1 MMRDRTAAEDL
12 PSLYRTRF
20 SAEDR
25 KKKYALWKVLCEQ
38 FLQRYVRPTDVVV
51 DLGAGYG
58 EFINHIRCG
67 KKYAVDLNEDTAA
80 AVNSDV
86 VFLKRRTVDLG
97 DIPPGSAD
105 IVFASNLFEHLS
117 SKEELL
123 ATLGEVRR
131 TLRPGGKLLI
141 LQPNIKYAYR
151 DYWDFLDHHLAL
163 SHESMGEALELAGFT
178 VVECRPRF
186 MPYSTKSKLPQSPLL
201 LRIYLRVPPLQRLLG
216 GQMFLVGVRAPRD
229 T

>member
-1 MMRDRTAAEDL
+1 MRDRTAAEDL

-25 KKKYALWKVLCEQ
+25 TKKYALWKVLCEQ
-38 FLQRYVRPTDVVV
+38 FLQRYVSPADVVI

-67 KKYAVDLNEDTAA
+67 KKYAVDLNEETAD

-97 DIPPGSAD
+97 DIPQASAD
-105 IVFASNLFEHLS
+105 LVFASNLFEHLS

-123 ATLGEVRR
+123 ATLREVRR

-141 LQPNIKYAYR
+141 LQPNIRYAYR
-151 DYWDFLDHHLAL
+151 EYWDFLDHHLAL
-163 SHESMGEALELAGFT
+163 SHESMGEALEIAGFK

-201 LRIYLRVPPLQRLLG
+201 LRIYLRVPPLQWLLG
-216 GQMFLVGVRAPRD
+216 GQMFLVA
-229 T
+229 TSTEEIK